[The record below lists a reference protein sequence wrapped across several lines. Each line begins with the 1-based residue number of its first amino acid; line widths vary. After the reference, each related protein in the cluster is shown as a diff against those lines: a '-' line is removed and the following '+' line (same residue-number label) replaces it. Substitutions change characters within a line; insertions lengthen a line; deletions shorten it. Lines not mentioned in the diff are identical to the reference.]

1 MTERKSEQ
9 SERSQWAN
17 TQICYTKQMRKAKE
31 VWQNRRV
38 RISVIVLALLLIL
51 VLPLPILYT
60 FTSTRNQRYDLEH
73 VKIQDVPQRRVAIVF
88 GAGIY
93 ENKAPTPYLRWRI
106 ETAVKLYKAG
116 RVQKILMS
124 GDNSTV
130 EHNEPFVMS
139 NYAKKLGVPDKD
151 LAKDYAGFNTYDTCY
166 RAWAVFEV
174 KEAILV
180 TQGYHLPRAVV
191 TCQRQGLNVIGVA
204 AQSPQRDWAATYLV
218 REVLSTD
225 KMVVQN
231 IINPGPKYLGPK
243 VPVK

>member
-1 MTERKSEQ
+1 MQT
-9 SERSQWAN
+9 
-17 TQICYTKQMRKAKE
+17 AKGL
-31 VWQNRRV
+31 WGNKRFRL
-38 RISVIVLALLLIL
+38 LAGGVVL
-51 VLPLPILYT
+51 VLVVVLLAPTFYT
-60 FTSTRNQRYDLEH
+60 FISTRGNRYNLDH
-73 VKIQDVPQRRVAIVF
+73 VAVQDVPKRRVAIVF

-93 ENKAPTPYLRWRI
+93 ENRAPTPYLRWRI

-151 LAKDYAGFNTYDTCY
+151 LAEDYAGFNTYDTCY

-174 KEAILV
+174 RDAILV

-204 AQSPQRDWAATYLV
+204 AQSDQRDWAATYLL
-218 REVLSTD
+218 REVFSTD

-231 IINPGPKYLGPK
+231 IVNPGPKYLGPK
-243 VPVK
+243 EPVK